1 MKLVFRGH
9 DDRYAVEQSL
19 LAFFPEE
26 RPVYQAPEPGEDD
39 WARVDLHQSPVY
51 ATAITEITYG
61 GRLGRGMSR
70 ALLRGVDDEYERER
84 LRQKAVKL
92 SFFKAAREIT
102 GLTPAWGALTG
113 IRPGKLAARLL
124 EEGKTPAQ
132 ARRILGD
139 TYYVSPSRR
148 RLAVETAQAGLR
160 AKADLRAEDISLYI
174 GIPFCPTR
182 CAYCSFV
189 SQSVEKS
196 LGLVEPY
203 LDVLCREITD
213 AAQMVRETGLR
224 IKSFYM
230 GGGTPTTLSA
240 RQMDRLLT
248 HLNRSFDLSGCAE
261 YCIEAGR
268 PDTITREKLQVL
280 LDHGA
285 DRISVN
291 PQSLED
297 EVLRAIGRRHT
308 ARDIEDT
315 MALAASM
322 GFPHVNMDLI
332 AGLPADT
339 PEGFRRTLDKCLT
352 FGADNIT
359 VHTLSLKKGSRI
371 LLEGLPIPTA
381 EDVARMLDYADPTLR
396 AAGFSPYYL
405 YRQKYM
411 SGSFENVGWC
421 ISGAQGLYNIYIME
435 ELHSILSLGAGGS
448 TKMVDPVRGR
458 IQRVFHAKYPTEYI
472 QRPEKIA
479 ENLSAFRAF
488 HENMKK

>member
-1 MKLVFRGH
+1 MKLTFRGH

-26 RPVYQAPEPGEDD
+26 RPVYEGEDGPRH
-39 WARVDLHQSPVY
+39 AEVTLHQGAVY
-51 ATAITEITYG
+51 ATGVTALTYDG
-61 GRLGRGMSR
+61 KTAR
-70 ALLRGVDDEYERER
+70 ASARVSLAGAADEYERER
-84 LRQKAVKL
+84 LRQRALKL
-92 SFFKAAREIT
+92 SFFRAARDIT
-102 GLTPAWGALTG
+102 GATPSWGALTG
-113 IRPGKLAARLL
+113 IRPAKLVRTML
-124 EEGKTPAQ
+124 EEGYTPAR
-132 ARRILGD
+132 ADRELRD
-139 TYYVSPSRR
+139 VYCVSPARR
-148 RLAVETAQAGLR
+148 RLALESAQAGLR
-160 AKADLRAEDISLYI
+160 AKRDLKPNDISLYI

-189 SQSVEKS
+189 SASVEKS
-196 LGLVEPY
+196 FALIPPY
-203 LDVLCREITD
+203 LEALTAEVE
-213 AAQMVRETGLR
+213 AAGRMVRETGLR
-224 IKSFYM
+224 VKSFYM

-240 RQMDRLLT
+240 GQMDALLT
-248 HLNRSFDLSGCAE
+248 AVNKAFDLSGCVE

-268 PDTITREKLQVL
+268 PDTIDREKLQVL

-291 PQSLED
+291 PQSLEPQ
-297 EVLRAIGRRHT
+297 VLRAIGRQHSPE
-308 ARDIEDT
+308 DIEKAMT
-315 MALAASM
+315 LATSM

-381 EDVARMLDYADPTLR
+381 EAVAEMLDYADPALR
-396 AAGFSPYYL
+396 ARGFAPYYL

-421 ISGAQGLYNIYIME
+421 ISGAEGLYNIYIME

-448 TKMVDPVRGR
+448 TKMVDAQRNR
-458 IQRVFHAKYPTEYI
+458 IERVFHPKFPLEYI
-472 QRPEKIA
+472 QRPEKLA
-479 ENLSAFRAF
+479 ENLESFRRF
-488 HENMKK
+488 HESMK

>member
-1 MKLVFRGH
+1 MKLTFRGH
-9 DDRYAVEQSL
+9 EDRYAVEQSL

-26 RPVYQAPEPGEDD
+26 RPVYEGEDGPRH
-39 WARVDLHQSPVY
+39 AEVTLHQGAVY
-51 ATAITEITYG
+51 ATGVTALTYDG
-61 GRLGRGMSR
+61 KTAR
-70 ALLRGVDDEYERER
+70 ASARVSLAGAADEYERER
-84 LRQKAVKL
+84 LRQRALKL
-92 SFFKAAREIT
+92 SFFRAARDIT
-102 GLTPAWGALTG
+102 GATPSWGALTG
-113 IRPGKLAARLL
+113 IRPAKLVRTML
-124 EEGKTPAQ
+124 EEGYTPAR
-132 ARRILGD
+132 ADRELRD
-139 TYYVSPSRR
+139 VYCVSPARR
-148 RLAVETAQAGLR
+148 RLALESAQAGLR
-160 AKADLRAEDISLYI
+160 AKRDLKPNDISLYI

-189 SQSVEKS
+189 SASVEKS
-196 LGLVEPY
+196 FALIPPY
-203 LDVLCREITD
+203 LEALTAEVE
-213 AAQMVRETGLR
+213 AAGRMVRETGLR
-224 IKSFYM
+224 VKSFYM

-240 RQMDRLLT
+240 GQMDALLT
-248 HLNRSFDLSGCAE
+248 AVNKAFDLSGCVE

-268 PDTITREKLQVL
+268 PDTIDREKLQVL

-291 PQSLED
+291 PQSLEPQ
-297 EVLRAIGRRHT
+297 VLRAIGRQHSPE
-308 ARDIEDT
+308 DIEKAMT
-315 MALAASM
+315 LATSM

-381 EDVARMLDYADPTLR
+381 EAVAEMLDYADPALR
-396 AAGFSPYYL
+396 ARGFAPYYL

-421 ISGAQGLYNIYIME
+421 ISGAEGLYNIYIME

-448 TKMVDPVRGR
+448 TKMVDAQRNR
-458 IQRVFHAKYPTEYI
+458 IERVFHPKFPLEYI
-472 QRPEKIA
+472 QRPEKLA
-479 ENLSAFRAF
+479 ENLESFRRF
-488 HENMKK
+488 HESMK